1 MKKRISVLAAVVM
14 VTAAVA
20 TAQTDTTSVLL
31 DDVVVTGTRTETDAR
46 HLPMTISVLNHA
58 ALTNQYAQNVL
69 PTVTEQVPGVFVT
82 SRGMLGYG
90 VSTGAAG
97 GIKVRGV
104 GSGADMLVL
113 VDGLPQYAGMY
124 GHPIADAY
132 HTMLAERVEVLRGP
146 ASLLYGNNAMGG
158 VMNIVTRKMQRDGVE
173 TNITLQAGSY
183 GTVEGGVTNRVRSGR
198 FHSIV
203 GLDYGRTDG
212 HRANSS
218 FNQWNAFVKLGY
230 DLSKAWSIVGDVDL
244 TRFNSSNP
252 GEVTDPYLDNDMT
265 IFRGMAALSL
275 LNDYVSTN
283 GALRLYYNW
292 GHHKINDGYHPGGTP
307 RTSLYLHD
315 DLLAGVSA
323 YQSVT
328 LFEGNRTTF
337 GFDYQHFGGHAFN
350 RAIADGTETD
360 IADKT
365 VDEVAAYVDVRQQ
378 LAPWLTLD
386 AGLRFDHH
394 SVSGT
399 EWVPQGGLVFTLP
412 RGAELRALVS
422 KGFRNPTIRELYMYP
437 PQNPDLAP
445 ERMMNYELAYK
456 QRLLDN
462 RLRLGLNLFYLN
474 ADNIINTVRIDGKP
488 LNVNS
493 GEIKNW
499 GIEADVNFKATKQ
512 VTLMANYSFLH
523 MDTPQLAAPE
533 HKLYVGCT
541 WNVRRFTLT
550 TGLHTIVGLYTV
562 TGAEPVTEDYVL
574 WNATASYRTPLRGL
588 TLFVKGENLLAQR
601 YEIMKGFPMPKAT
614 VMAGLSFKF

>member
-1 MKKRISVLAAVVM
+1 MIL
-14 VTAAVA
+14 VTAVLVIAVTA
-20 TAQTDTTSVLL
+20 TAQTDSTAVLL
-31 DDVVVTGTRTETDAR
+31 DDVVVTGTRTETAAR
-46 HLPMTISVLNHA
+46 RLPMTISVLGRT
-58 ALTNQYAQNVL
+58 ALMGQYSQNVL

-82 SRGMLGYG
+82 GRGLLGYG

-146 ASLLYGNNAMGG
+146 ASLLYGSNAMGG
-158 VMNIVTRKMQRDGVE
+158 VMNIVTRKMDREGVE
-173 TNITLQAGSY
+173 TELNFQAGSY
-183 GTVEGGVTNRVRSGR
+183 GTVEGGVTNRARSGR
-198 FHSIV
+198 FHSIAGV
-203 GLDYGRTDG
+203 NYGRTDG
-212 HRANSS
+212 HRPHSS
-218 FNQWNAFVKLGY
+218 FNQWNTFLKLGY
-230 DLSKAWSIVGDVDL
+230 DLSNAWKVEGDVNF

-252 GEVTDPYLDNDMT
+252 GEVTNPYFDNDMT
-265 IFRGMAALSL
+265 ISRGMAALSL
-275 LNDYVSTN
+275 LNNYEHTN

-315 DLLAGVSA
+315 DLLAGVSV
-323 YQSVT
+323 YQAVA
-328 LFEGNRTTF
+328 LFNGNRTTF

-350 RAIADGTETD
+350 RAIADGAETD

-365 VDEVAAYVDVRQQ
+365 ADEVAGYVDVRQQ

-386 AGLRFDHH
+386 VGVRVDYH
-394 SVSGT
+394 STSGT
-399 EWVPQGGLVFTLP
+399 EWIPQGGLVFALP

-456 QRLLDN
+456 QRLLNN
-462 RLRLGLNLFYLN
+462 RLRLGLNVFYLN
-474 ADNIINTVRIDGKP
+474 ADNVINTVRIDGKP
-488 LNVNS
+488 RNVNS

-499 GIEADVNFKATKQ
+499 GIEAEVNFD
-512 VTLMANYSFLH
+512 VTQNLGLCGNYSYLH
-523 MDTPQLAAPE
+523 MKNKQLAAPE
-533 HKLYVGCT
+533 HKLYLGAT
-541 WNVRRFTLT
+541 WNVKRFTLI
-550 TGLHTIVGLYTV
+550 TGLQAIVGLYTA
-562 TGAEPVTEDYVL
+562 TGPDVSTEDYVL
-574 WNATASYRTPLRGL
+574 WNATASYRTPLAGL
-588 TLFVKGENLLAQR
+588 TIFVKGENLLAQR

-614 VMAGLSFKF
+614 VMAGANFKF